1 MLNSNKQHN
10 LAQISG
16 KIGYLERSTYEY
28 FPIKQRKTMRYNI
41 HDITGYYAIS
51 PSKGEKLHAQI
62 APLLIA
68 GQDVELDFK
77 GVEVSMAAFFNVAV
91 GSLLKDVS
99 IDNLKRQ
106 LKITNLNDAGQKI
119 LERVIENSNRY
130 YTEPSYRN
138 AVDTVMEE
146 YIANC

>member
-1 MLNSNKQHN
+1 
-10 LAQISG
+10 
-16 KIGYLERSTYEY
+16 
-28 FPIKQRKTMRYNI
+28 MRYNV
-41 HDITGYYAIS
+41 HDITGWHAIA
-51 PSKGEKLHAQI
+51 PSDGEQIHAQI
-62 APLLIA
+62 SPVLIA

-77 GVEVSMAAFFNVAV
+77 GVEVFATVFFNVAI

-99 IDNLKRQ
+99 IEKLRHQ

>member
-1 MLNSNKQHN
+1 
-10 LAQISG
+10 
-16 KIGYLERSTYEY
+16 
-28 FPIKQRKTMRYNI
+28 MRYNI
-41 HDITGYYAIS
+41 HDITGYYAIA

-62 APLLIA
+62 SPLLIA

-77 GVEVSMAAFFNVAV
+77 GVEVSATAFFNVAI
-91 GSLLKDVS
+91 GSLLKDLS
-99 IDNLKRQ
+99 LDNLNRQ
-106 LKITNLNDAGQKI
+106 LKIINLNDAGQKI